1 MLKGWWSRWF
11 DGEREGERRRTTV
24 RQASRYQAFKKAD
37 FIVRP
42 TVPHH
47 PFPTK
52 QPLGDTAVRALRIRA
67 CPADQGRGRLIL
79 CELLPGQRDHVAG
92 MNVANLPRARRASA
106 VGAVDIIAAQ
116 QGNGDATR
124 PLVSARMG
132 RLCRKEQ
139 KAGDD
144 QAQSWVQTPPEGG
157 RMAL

>member
-1 MLKGWWSRWF
+1 MENEKGR
-11 DGEREGERRRTTV
+11 GEEQQYVKHPDIKLSKRRISSSV
-24 RQASRYQAFKKAD
+24 QQ
-37 FIVRP
+37 
-42 TVPHH
+42 
-47 PFPTK
+47 FPIIHSPQSNLWATRRSE
-52 QPLGDTAVRALRIRA
+52 PSGIRA

-79 CELLPGQRDHVAG
+79 WERLPGQQDHVAG

-106 VGAVDIIAAQ
+106 IGAVDIIAAQ